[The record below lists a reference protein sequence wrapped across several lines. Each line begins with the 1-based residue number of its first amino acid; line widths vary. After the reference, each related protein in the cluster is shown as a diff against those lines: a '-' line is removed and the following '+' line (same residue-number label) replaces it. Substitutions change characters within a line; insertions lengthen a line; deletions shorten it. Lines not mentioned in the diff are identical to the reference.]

1 MSVHSRIE
9 VGGRLLRVGAL
20 AQRTGKTVRAIHLY
34 EELGLL
40 RPQTRS
46 SGGFR
51 LYHESAVERVRW
63 IDLLHGLGFSLPE
76 MRTIVEKWWNAD
88 LGPAAMGELRS
99 LFQRKLEETRE
110 ALRRHA
116 ELEREL
122 VEGLAYL
129 QTCRECATPSN
140 VKVCVN
146 CCQDHGMK
154 EEPALVAGITSA
166 PGASRRAARAGFV
179 RVEPNE

>member
-1 MSVHSRIE
+1 MSVHTRIE
-9 VGGRLLRVGAL
+9 DAGRLLRVGAL

-51 LYHESAVERVRW
+51 LYQESAVERVRW

-110 ALRRHA
+110 AMRRHA

-122 VEGLAYL
+122 MEGLAYL

>member
-1 MSVHSRIE
+1 MTIQLEHQ
-9 VGGRLLRVGAL
+9 RLLRVGDL
-20 AQRTGKTVRAIHLY
+20 ARRTGKTVRAIHLY

-51 LYHESAVERVRW
+51 LYQERAVERVRW

-76 MRTIVEKWWNAD
+76 MRAVLEKWWNAN
-88 LGPAAMGELRS
+88 LGPAAMDELRE
-99 LFQRKLEETRE
+99 LFQRKLEQTRE
-110 ALRRHA
+110 AIARHVQ
-116 ELEREL
+116 LEREL
-122 VEGLAYL
+122 LEGLAYL
-129 QTCRECATPSN
+129 RTCRECATPST

-146 CCQDHGMK
+146 CSQDHGMK

-166 PGASRRAARAGFV
+166 PGALRRAAHAGIV
-179 RVEPNE
+179 RIEPGSE